1 MDNSQLIENQLNDNQ
16 LNDNQIIG
24 NKTAEIEF
32 RSCCFRCDKELVKYL
47 TAIIISYIILSFSIY
62 KLIIINGSNEDK
74 SIYISLITLILGIF
88 TNPSKLKNNNNE
100 NIQYS
105 PH

>member
-1 MDNSQLIENQLNDNQ
+1 MDGKITDEDEKKSE
-16 LNDNQIIG
+16 
-24 NKTAEIEF
+24 AIEF

-47 TAIIISYIILSFSIY
+47 TAISISYIILGLSIY

-88 TNPSKLKNNNNE
+88 TNPIKLKTNNE
-100 NIQYS
+100 LTNTQTAS
-105 PH
+105 

>member
-1 MDNSQLIENQLNDNQ
+1 MEPIITNDDEKKVYPNIEEN
-16 LNDNQIIG
+16 
-24 NKTAEIEF
+24 EY

-47 TAIIISYIILSFSIY
+47 TAISISYIILGLSIY

-88 TNPSKLKNNNNE
+88 TNPIKLKTNNE
-100 NIQYS
+100 LTNTQTAS
-105 PH
+105 